1 MSKNTKHKHYKRL
14 LALRERKSELEVAI
28 KNLGYVE
35 LEKPVHHGYNAYL
48 TLREDVARRE
58 DKVAWLYQYFID
70 NFAVETWSRTKE
82 FYIKNKKGKV
92 WDKRPYLRRLTQ
104 KEYDGF
110 LPWVQ
115 EHLHKKTEFVWGQ
128 EYSYY
133 VPYIP
138 EHYLVTEIKNSYITH
153 RKVVDGELESEL
165 AFVKDQMWAIE
176 VRIKPWDESGYS
188 KFLKTIQKANRR
200 NDKIALKKNL
210 NTIFINDSYELYK
223 EISEEEGFEYSLK
236 EFITDS
242 DWSDWAGTS
251 AWSQDFYEFKYKP
264 RNEAKWWYY

>member
-14 LALRERKSELEVAI
+14 LALRERKSELEAAI

-82 FYIKNKKGKV
+82 FYTKNKKGIIS
-92 WDKRPYLRRLTQ
+92 DKRPYFKRITK
-104 KEYDGF
+104 KEYDEF
-110 LPWVQ
+110 YPWVQ
-115 EHLHKKTEFVWGQ
+115 EHLYKKTEFVWGQ

-133 VPYIP
+133 VPYVP

-210 NTIFINDSYELYK
+210 NTMFINDSYELYK
-223 EISEEEGFEYSLK
+223 EIAEEEGFEYSLK

-242 DWSDWAGTS
+242 DWSDWAGAS